1 MKNKCLAFVA
11 AILEC
16 ETPLQDPGHFLELLA
31 SSQARRLDDQRVSMS
46 HFPGLR
52 LSTSSPPCTPPT
64 SSTDQAR
71 QGNGMLEQSCHMG
84 SFFGGGGGPGLNPG
98 PKSVCFLPAPSPG
111 TDTPQTPSLYS
122 RLEANAEH
130 PEGDEVFFDMLVK
143 CQVGWPSQIFCSR
156 NPSVAAT
163 VLGNH
168 WHHHAEATTVS
179 HACFVT
185 SFTRAPGWTTR
196 GVLPHLPST
205 RGQPFRTRTFSASS
219 SAPSPTGWRSSVS
232 LPRPSPH
239 NPSRTDPFKT
249 FHLAAG

>member
-1 MKNKCLAFVA
+1 MSPSRDDLTILQVLLNGNKCLSVKCNDGPFVP

-71 QGNGMLEQSCHMG
+71 PQGND
-84 SFFGGGGGPGLNPG
+84 
-98 PKSVCFLPAPSPG
+98 SVCFLEGKIPELAVKLKTVCFLPVPSPG

-143 CQVGWPSQIFCSR
+143 CQVGWRSQI
-156 NPSVAAT
+156 
-163 VLGNH
+163 
-168 WHHHAEATTVS
+168 
-179 HACFVT
+179 
-185 SFTRAPGWTTR
+185 
-196 GVLPHLPST
+196 
-205 RGQPFRTRTFSASS
+205 
-219 SAPSPTGWRSSVS
+219 SVS
-232 LPRPSPH
+232 LF
-239 NPSRTDPFKT
+239 TLLLKIT
-249 FHLAAG
+249 Q